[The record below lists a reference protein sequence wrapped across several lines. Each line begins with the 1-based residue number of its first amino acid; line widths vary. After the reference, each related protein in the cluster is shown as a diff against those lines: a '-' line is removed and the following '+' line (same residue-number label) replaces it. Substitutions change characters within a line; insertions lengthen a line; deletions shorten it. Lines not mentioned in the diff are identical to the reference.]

1 MTYLRRYRILRARE
15 LLEMTDFSIIQVAM
29 QTGFSEGAYFTRAFQ
44 REVGMSPRAYRRSR
58 RG

>member
-15 LLEMTDFSIIQVAM
+15 LLETADLPIIQVAM
-29 QTGFSEGAYFTRAFQ
+29 QTGFSDGAHFARTFQ